1 MIGLLLKVL
10 RFFERWWNIMQRETM
25 AWGGRLAIAAM
36 VAMALLII
44 LAASTTPSFAQT
56 LQGQT
61 GPLALSRFLGMMQ
74 TTLIYG
80 VFYSLLALG
89 FALIF
94 GAARVVN
101 LYHGT
106 FYMLGAY
113 LFATFSKTSHF
124 MLSPVAYWTLQV
136 IIIVFFV
143 FHVIRAVGE
152 ERVAKIYVFKKLAL
166 PIGVLLAAEFA
177 LLLLFF
183 KVKLPIRW
191 HFNLFVGLAISMTFI
206 AVLSI
211 YVNRYIIDPVR
222 NKGVAVLI
230 ITVALAFFTERLLVA
245 IYGESAIAV
254 PSFVGTRAIGL
265 IFGITMDS
273 KRLIMFFVGIVLI
286 VLVWVLMNKTK
297 MGKGVL
303 AVAQDREAAILMGVN
318 PNFVF
323 SFAICLSA
331 ILAGLA
337 GVFTAPFLGDAQP
350 AMWLNPLIKAF
361 AIVILGGLGSIFGSV
376 LASFILAFFEKLT
389 KYYISSRLEEI
400 VFLMVIIAILI
411 LRPRGL
417 FGKKGQF

>member
-1 MIGLLLKVL
+1 MG
-10 RFFERWWNIMQRETM
+10 QETM
-25 AWGGRLAIAAM
+25 VRTECIVRQTTVTIPLFI
-36 VAMALLII
+36 LIV
-44 LAASTTPSFAQT
+44 ASTTPALAQAT
-56 LQGQT
+56 QAHT
-61 GPLALSRFLGMMQ
+61 GSLALSRFLGMIE

-113 LFATFSKTSHF
+113 LFATFSRTSQF
-124 MLSPVAYWTLQV
+124 NFPAVGYWILQV
-136 IIIVFFV
+136 IILAFLIYYLIKAIGEKGV
-143 FHVIRAVGE
+143 HKICISKQLSLPVGILL
-152 ERVAKIYVFKKLAL
+152 VAQ
-166 PIGVLLAAEFA
+166 FA
-177 LLLLFF
+177 LLLLFLR
-183 KVKLPIRW
+183 VRLPITW
-191 HFNLFVGLAISMTFI
+191 HFNLFVGLAISMIFI

-211 YVNRYIIDPVR
+211 YINRYIIDPVR
-222 NKGVAVLI
+222 SKGVAVLI

-254 PSFVGTRAIGL
+254 PSFVQTRAIGL
-265 IFGITMDS
+265 IFGTDIDS
-273 KRLIMFFVGIVLI
+273 KRLIMFFIGIVLI
-286 VLVWVLMNKTK
+286 VLVWLLMNKTK
-297 MGKGVL
+297 IGKGVL
-303 AVAQDREAAILMGVN
+303 AVAQDREAASLMGVN
-318 PNFVF
+318 PNLVF

-331 ILAGLA
+331 VLAGLA

-350 AMWLNPLIKAF
+350 GIWLNPLIKAF

-376 LASFILAFFEKLT
+376 LASFILAFFEKLA

-400 VFLMVIIAILI
+400 VFLVVIIAILI
-411 LRPRGL
+411 LRPQGL

>member
-1 MIGLLLKVL
+1 M
-10 RFFERWWNIMQRETM
+10 FFECPGNTMDREMM
-25 AWGGRLAIAAM
+25 ARSERIARQTI
-36 VAMALLII
+36 VTIPLFII
-44 LAASTTPSFAQT
+44 IVASTTPAFAQT
-56 LQGQT
+56 IQAHT
-61 GPLALSRFLGMMQ
+61 GSLALSRFLGMIH

-113 LFATFSKTSHF
+113 LFATFSKTSQF
-124 MLSPVAYWTLQV
+124 SFPPIAYWILQ
-136 IIIVFFV
+136 IIIIAFV
-143 FHVIRAVGE
+143 IYYVIRATGEKRVHKICIPKKISLPVGILL
-152 ERVAKIYVFKKLAL
+152 VAQL
-166 PIGVLLAAEFA
+166 A

-183 KVKLPIRW
+183 RVKLPITW
-191 HFNLFVGLAISMTFI
+191 HFNLFVGLVISMIFI

-211 YVNRYIIDPVR
+211 YINRYIIDPVR
-222 NKGVAVLI
+222 PRGVAVLI

-254 PSFVGTRAIGL
+254 PSFVRTRAIGL
-265 IFGITMDS
+265 IFGTAIDS

-286 VLVWVLMNKTK
+286 VLVWLLMNKTK
-297 MGKGVL
+297 IGKGVL
-303 AVAQDREAAILMGVN
+303 AVAQDREAASLMGVN

-323 SFAICLSA
+323 SFAICVSA

-350 AMWLNPLIKAF
+350 EIWLNPLIKAF

-389 KYYISSRLEEI
+389 KYYVSSRLEEM
-400 VFLMVIIAILI
+400 VFLIVIIAILI
-411 LRPRGL
+411 LRPQGL